1 MAENQNETVIELAT
15 DGRIEKADVETA
27 MRQLDTALER
37 GDTVHVFA
45 EVRNFKGMSSEAWRS
60 DLGNAFRYLTR
71 LRQFGRIA
79 IVSDQACIRNAARI
93 ENALLPYV
101 RYQSY
106 THDRREHALAWVRG
120 DVDCAHPESLRV
132 LENGDS
138 DIFTF
143 EIDGRIT
150 SADARNLAERLSAAF
165 SSGGGRRLLGIV
177 RHYDGFEP
185 SLLVDT
191 RLLEL
196 KIGLLRHIER
206 YALVGGPDWIS
217 RLTNLF
223 DPLLKMEARHFA
235 ASDEEAARAWLRRH
249 GG

>member
-60 DLGNAFRYLTR
+60 DLGNAFRYLAR

-79 IVSDQACIRNAARI
+79 IVSDQAWIRNAARI

-106 THDRREHALAWVRG
+106 TPDRREHALAWVR
-120 DVDCAHPESLRV
+120 CP
-132 LENGDS
+132 
-138 DIFTF
+138 
-143 EIDGRIT
+143 
-150 SADARNLAERLSAAF
+150 
-165 SSGGGRRLLGIV
+165 GG
-177 RHYDGFEP
+177 
-185 SLLVDT
+185 
-191 RLLEL
+191 
-196 KIGLLRHIER
+196 
-206 YALVGGPDWIS
+206 
-217 RLTNLF
+217 
-223 DPLLKMEARHFA
+223 
-235 ASDEEAARAWLRRH
+235 
-249 GG
+249 